1 MTEPPQDDGL
11 GSLRR
16 RAVWTL
22 VAGVALA
29 ATGYIAA
36 GTIGTI
42 AGRNLG
48 GSATWAG
55 LPSAVGVLGT
65 AAGAVALS
73 ALSVKRGRRDALV
86 TGFGGGMLGG
96 GAAVAALA
104 IGSLPLLLVGTA
116 LVGLSNAS
124 VVLSRYVGG
133 DMFGPGER
141 ASRIGLVV
149 WGSTAGAVVG
159 PNLVGPS
166 GSVAESVN
174 LPPEAGAYLV
184 TALACTAAAITA
196 LVLLRPDP
204 ARLAP
209 GGAAVA
215 DAPGSDPHAPATPVG
230 GLLGAGVLT
239 ALVALVAGQV
249 VMVMVMAMTP
259 LHLVDHGAPLG
270 IVGVVLSAH
279 TLGMFALAPLSGRL
293 TDRFGSRTVILAGF
307 GVLAVGSLLAAA
319 APATGVAQLVIALF
333 LLGWGW
339 NLGFVAASSML
350 SGDLPLAARARLQG
364 TVDAVVWTSSAASS
378 VAAGPLLGAIG
389 YAGLGSLAALLVVVP
404 AIVVALRRRSFAVQG
419 A

>member
-1 MTEPPQDDGL
+1 MTETPHDDGL
-11 GSLRR
+11 GGLRR

-29 ATGYIAA
+29 STGYIAA
-36 GTIGTI
+36 GTIGAI

-86 TGFGGGMLGG
+86 AGFGGGVLGG
-96 GAAVAALA
+96 FAAVAALG
-104 IGSLPLLLVGTA
+104 IGSLPLLLLGTA
-116 LVGLSNAS
+116 FVGVSNAA

-133 DMFGPGER
+133 DMFRPGER

-166 GSVAESVN
+166 GSVAASIN
-174 LPPEAGAYLV
+174 LPQEAGAYLV
-184 TALACTAAAITA
+184 AAVACGAAAVTALT
-196 LVLLRPDP
+196 LLRPDP
-204 ARLAP
+204 ARLAVAATAVEGHGP
-209 GGAAVA
+209 ETEVGRAGGAFRDSA
-215 DAPGSDPHAPATPVG
+215 
-230 GLLGAGVLT
+230 LT

-259 LHLVDHGAPLG
+259 LHLVNHGAHLG
-270 IVGVVLSAH
+270 VVGVVLSAH

-293 TDRFGSRTVILAGF
+293 TDRFGSRTIILAGF
-307 GVLAVGSLLAAA
+307 GLLAVGSLVAAA
-319 APATGVAQLVIALF
+319 APATGVVQLVIALF

-350 SGDLPLAARARLQG
+350 AGDQPLAARARLQG

-378 VAAGPLLGAIG
+378 VAAGPLLGLIG
-389 YAGLGSLAALLVVVP
+389 YAGLGSLAAALVVVP
-404 AIVVALRRRSFAVQG
+404 AIVVALRRRSFAVQR